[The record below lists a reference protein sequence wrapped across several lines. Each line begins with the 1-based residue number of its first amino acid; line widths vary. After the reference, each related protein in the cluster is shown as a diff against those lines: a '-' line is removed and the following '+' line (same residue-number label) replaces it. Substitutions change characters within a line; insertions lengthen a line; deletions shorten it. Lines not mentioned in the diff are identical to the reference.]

1 MRPTGTQSQASDAG
15 KAASAI
21 AAMTTTSDM
30 AAAIDFAKSAGDEPL
45 DVLQKAA
52 QGHNELAAA
61 LATATSAY
69 ATVGGKQD
77 LREPGPAS
85 QIPRFSA
92 RRRRQAFKAPGAG
105 GTGQSRLRASTGR
118 VPQRTRPNFE
128 GWRRRL
134 TRGPSCRQRSRLDR
148 HRDRSEPHGGD
159 NNGADTGDRF
169 SLDTKLTVLSIDA
182 TGAML
187 QVSGPNIDGK
197 PTVGFVRKDFVQ
209 LDQTPDGPQPPP
221 GSTTPTPG
229 PAPSQGTID
238 PAIGPALRAAL
249 KENEIGNASP
259 YRLSYAKLGQ
269 SGASFGVFQGDTH
282 VNPKARSTLLQV
294 LLQSGIAS
302 ADAESIVNAVS
313 VALPAGS
320 PFSEAVN
327 IQIDTALASSS
338 GRALVDAM
346 DEETFADV
354 EAKLTNCLQIVGSRH
369 ATLEAPAQIAC
380 TLWINMNGGLTL
392 RKWLEGDVEYGVQP
406 VAAPNVTRG
415 NIETFL
421 KNTDYFVLHPQNFR
435 HFSDSVNA
443 GVGVLPAALN
453 QGQSAFWIYAQ
464 SSGRCIM

>member
-1 MRPTGTQSQASDAG
+1 MS
-15 KAASAI
+15 
-21 AAMTTTSDM
+21 TT
-30 AAAIDFAKSAGDEPL
+30 I
-45 DVLQKAA
+45 
-52 QGHNELAAA
+52 QG
-61 LATATSAY
+61 SP
-69 ATVGGKQD
+69 ATV
-77 LREPGPAS
+77 
-85 QIPRFSA
+85 
-92 RRRRQAFKAPGAG
+92 
-105 GTGQSRLRASTGR
+105 T
-118 VPQRTRPNFE
+118 VPSLMVR
-128 GWRRRL
+128 
-134 TRGPSCRQRSRLDR
+134 
-148 HRDRSEPHGGD
+148 D

-392 RKWLEGDVEYGVQP
+392 RKWLGGDVEYGVQP

-464 SSGRCIM
+464 SSGKMYHVTNGAPTLIARGYSGNGDGEDNPDEQNVPQHGPIPRGSYSIGGPHVFKNMQDCLTLIPDPGNNMEGRAGFLIHDGRFGGQPHGMTSEGCICLQLPFRQQIWNSGDHRLQVVCDDPPGA